1 MHCDTTVIQY
11 GYAYQEQRFHQ
22 VIFRLHRDLRPTVR
36 ICESACP
43 KYKLKPTPDPRKSFY
58 TYFVPSNHNH
68 RENGERISELLRG
81 CPSSSRILYEV
92 TDFIVYDW
100 TDNDIAHAVKSD
112 GKVYVSGSI
121 GCDRDWKVVP
131 GGVQPQT
138 VRIF

>member
-1 MHCDTTVIQY
+1 M
-11 GYAYQEQRFHQ
+11 
-22 VIFRLHRDLRPTVR
+22 
-36 ICESACP
+36 
-43 KYKLKPTPDPRKSFY
+43 
-58 TYFVPSNHNH
+58 YFVPSNHNH
-68 RENGERISELLRG
+68 RENGERNSELLRG

-92 TDFIVYDW
+92 SDFTVYDW